1 MTEDERED
9 EDGNGGVVE
18 MERLRILIRESGVR
32 LGIEEGGDSDADAD
46 KKKSDDDDD
55 ERRPRSILSPE
66 LQAELGSSGGG
77 GGIDNALVLPP
88 RKKRRA
94 AGVSSAKIAALEL
107 TPRRSSRPGRT
118 GRRR

>member
-1 MTEDERED
+1 
-9 EDGNGGVVE
+9 
-18 MERLRILIRESGVR
+18 MERLRIIIRESGVR
-32 LGIEEGGDSDADAD
+32 LGIEEGGDSDADAGAAKDGAD
-46 KKKSDDDDD
+46 KKKSDDDD